1 MSCPVQLKRAYMNEA
16 DLRQRIIEAGRDR
29 FFAMGFSKVTMDE
42 LVGELGIS
50 KKTMYKHFP
59 SKDELVDAIVDWQ
72 MIHVAHRVKEI
83 MNSPVGFVERIHHLW
98 LFIGEMFSRISQ
110 QYRDDVRRFRPDLW
124 KRIEDFRRE
133 HLIENAAKFVDE
145 GRRLG
150 IFRQDVNKEIL
161 VLMYVS
167 AVQAVLN
174 PEVLAQHSFSAQ
186 EAFEAIL
193 HVMFDGTLTDEGRI
207 EYRRRF
213 CPQDNPA

>member
-1 MSCPVQLKRAYMNEA
+1 MREQAMNE
-16 DLRQRIIEAGRDR
+16 DNLRQRIIEAGRDR

-50 KKTMYKHFP
+50 KKTMYKQFP
-59 SKDELVDAIVDWQ
+59 SKDDLVDAITDWQ
-72 MIHVAHRVKEI
+72 MIHVASQVKEI
-83 MNSPVGFVERIHHLW
+83 VNSPIGFIERIHKLW
-98 LFIGEMFSRISQ
+98 LFVGEMLSLISR
-110 QYRDDVRRFRPDLW
+110 QYRDDMRRFRPDLW

-133 HLIENAAKFVDE
+133 QLIENATKLVDE

-161 VLMYVS
+161 VLMYFGAIQS
-167 AVQAVLN
+167 ILN

-193 HVMFDGTLTDEGRI
+193 RVMFDGTLTDKGRI
-207 EYRRRF
+207 EYRSKF
-213 CPQDNPA
+213 CPQDNPT

>member
-1 MSCPVQLKRAYMNEA
+1 MDETN
-16 DLRQRIIEAGRDR
+16 LRQRIIEAGRDR

-59 SKDELVDAIVDWQ
+59 RKDELVDAITDWQ
-72 MIHVAHRVKEI
+72 MIHVASQVKEI
-83 MNSPVGFVERIHHLW
+83 VNSPIGFIERIHKLW
-98 LFIGEMFSRISQ
+98 LFVGEMLSLISK
-110 QYRDDVRRFRPDLW
+110 QYRDDMRRFRPDLW

-133 HLIENAAKFVDE
+133 QLIENATKLVDE

-161 VLMYVS
+161 VLMYLS
-167 AVQAVLN
+167 AIQSILN

-193 HVMFDGTLTDEGRI
+193 RMMFDGTLTDKGRI
-207 EYRRRF
+207 EYRGKF
-213 CPQDNPA
+213 CPQDNPT

>member
-1 MSCPVQLKRAYMNEA
+1 MREQAMNE
-16 DLRQRIIEAGRDR
+16 DNLRQRIIEAGRDR

-50 KKTMYKHFP
+50 KKTMYKYFP
-59 SKDELVDAIVDWQ
+59 SKDELVDAITDWQ
-72 MIHVAHRVKEI
+72 MIHVASRVKEI
-83 MNSPVGFVERIHHLW
+83 MDSPVGFVERIHHLW
-98 LFIGEMFSRISQ
+98 LFIGEMFSRVSQ
-110 QYRDDVRRFRPDLW
+110 QYRDDIRRFRPDLW

-145 GRRLG
+145 GRSLG
-150 IFRQDVNKEIL
+150 IFRQDVNKDIL
-161 VLMYVS
+161 VLTYVS

-193 HVMFDGTLTDEGRI
+193 HVMFDGILTDEGRL

-213 CPQDNPA
+213 CPHDNPTRG